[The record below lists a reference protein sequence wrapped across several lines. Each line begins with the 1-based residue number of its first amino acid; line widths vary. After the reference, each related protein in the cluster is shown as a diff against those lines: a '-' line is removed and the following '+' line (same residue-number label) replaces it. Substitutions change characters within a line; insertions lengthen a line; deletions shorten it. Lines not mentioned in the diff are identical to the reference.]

1 MSCPDTPWSLQ
12 PGAPVLVLGTDVRDR
27 SCFPFHGPQDSGD
40 LRIPIV
46 HPLLLIMRLRGFL
59 MVGPFRAPPIPRRQK
74 ARMLCSAYAY
84 SAGILTCFPFIL
96 LELPKNLGS
105 TNPQLTNVAEETVPY
120 PVSRILA
127 WICCYLRQDVRFRPL
142 HARSPPHFYAARSP
156 PYSMSF
162 WLRRDIGD

>member
-1 MSCPDTPWSLQ
+1 MY
-12 PGAPVLVLGTDVRDR
+12 DR
-27 SCFPFHGPQDSGD
+27 SHFPFHGPQDSGD
-40 LRIPIV
+40 LRIPKV

-59 MVGPFRAPPIPRRQK
+59 LVEPFLAPLIPKRQK
-74 ARMLCSAYAY
+74 TRMLCSAYAHG
-84 SAGILTCFPFIL
+84 AGILTCFPFVL

-127 WICCYLRQDVRFRPL
+127 WICCYLRQDVRFRSL
-142 HARSPPHFYAARSP
+142 HATLPPRFCATRTP

-162 WLRRDIGD
+162 WLRWDIGDRL